1 MVYDVVGVS
10 YEHERVRGF
19 NLTLCKCFY
28 GHIWHDVSN
37 NDPGLAPLFNGIL
50 CQPCF
55 PRLLSL
61 AKNLKR
67 TFSEDEQLQLQKS
80 LDTAARALA
89 GCAPDAGDARS
100 LKVFAKNARDMSME
114 VCEAARCTLK
124 QLMTEL
130 IDAADSEA
138 CKKLESSYFP
148 SLRDFASRVCSS
160 SISHTPVFKNV
171 AEHASVDAPSFVDS
185 ELHDTMEETRTSS
198 STSASQRALL
208 RSCWT

>member
-1 MVYDVVGVS
+1 M
-10 YEHERVRGF
+10 
-19 NLTLCKCFY
+19 
-28 GHIWHDVSN
+28 
-37 NDPGLAPLFNGIL
+37 
-50 CQPCF
+50 
-55 PRLLSL
+55 

-138 CKKLESSYFP
+138 CKKLESSYLP

-160 SISHTPVFKNV
+160 SISPYVCVCVTPRRPGEGDLRARDPLRPAGRRSACAAPRPSGSRQGALSPGRPRVGSVHAVLPERGPLPWDRFNV
-171 AEHASVDAPSFVDS
+171 GLPW
-185 ELHDTMEETRTSS
+185 
-198 STSASQRALL
+198 LL
-208 RSCWT
+208 